1 MKVKELIKEL
11 KTLDQEA
18 VIDLSSDEEGNSFGD
33 IGEGVAESRLRS
45 TGEKVYSLYPQ
56 NSETPEDR
64 YLDEEDK

>member
-11 KTLDQEA
+11 KKLDQDA
-18 VIDLSSDEEGNSFGD
+18 VIDISSDEEGNNFGD

-56 NSETPEDR
+56 NCEMPNDR
-64 YLDEEDK
+64 YLDEDEK